1 MAIISMFYGLIVS
14 MYYLDNRKH
23 KLPHIHVKYQ
33 DMEAV
38 FLITDGSILEGE
50 LPGNKAKLV
59 EAWIEIHKEELMA
72 DWQLAIS
79 GESIFKID
87 PLK

>member
-1 MAIISMFYGLIVS
+1 
-14 MYYLDNRKH
+14 MYYFNNRQH

-33 DMEAV
+33 DQEAI
-38 FLITDGSILEGE
+38 FSIPDGE
-50 LPGNKAKLV
+50 LIGGELRSNKSKLV

-72 DWQLAIS
+72 DWELAVN
-79 GESIFKID
+79 GQEIFKID